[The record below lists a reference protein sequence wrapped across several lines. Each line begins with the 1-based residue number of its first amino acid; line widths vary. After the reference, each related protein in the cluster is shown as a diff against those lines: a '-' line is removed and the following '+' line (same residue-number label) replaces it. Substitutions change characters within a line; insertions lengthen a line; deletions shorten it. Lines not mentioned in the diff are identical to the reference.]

1 MKDEIKEIK
10 IKTIGQ
16 LLDYVETEQ
25 KAKELINY
33 ITNLQEENEELKA
46 ELQEEIDSTTW
57 WHNRYKAL
65 EQVNKKLKV
74 KLNCKECFSSTLPEN
89 TEFVILTKENYDRQQ
104 KDIELEL
111 IDYKQRNEKAIE
123 YIKDNGLYEDKY
135 NKFNDDLNYN
145 ELNKLLNILNGDDK

>member
-74 KLNCKECFSSTLPEN
+74 KLNCKECFSSTMPEN

-123 YIKDNGLYEDKY
+123 YIRSEYTITDDDVYLALYSSDGTLDK
-135 NKFNDDLNYN
+135 L
-145 ELNKLLNILNGDDK
+145 ESILKGEK